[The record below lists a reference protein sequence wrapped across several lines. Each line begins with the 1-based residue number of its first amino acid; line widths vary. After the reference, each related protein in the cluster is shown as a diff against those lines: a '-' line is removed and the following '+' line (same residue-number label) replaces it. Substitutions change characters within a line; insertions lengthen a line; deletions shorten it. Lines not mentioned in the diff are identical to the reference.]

1 MLPRETLLA
10 FDSYL
15 AARSLRLDGVVIGG
29 AALNLLGV
37 VSWPSKDCDILQPQL
52 PPEILAAARTF
63 AAGMRER
70 GAALDDDWLSN
81 GPASL
86 ALQLP
91 TKWEERVQRAF
102 AGAAIRLDCLGRL
115 DFLRAKL
122 LALCDHQAPGTS
134 RATGLLANL

>member
-52 PPEILAAARTF
+52 PPEIL
-63 AAGMRER
+63 
-70 GAALDDDWLSN
+70 ALDDDWLSN